1 MIDKTTAIR
10 NDPAGFPP
18 SISTLAAA
26 KRLGVAVPTVQRWL
40 DQGVLRGWKT
50 PGGHRRIELSSVQA
64 YIASRVDPAPLVAAE
79 APLLLIIEDDPIYL
93 EVLREYFAERLPQ
106 ARIRV
111 ARDGFEGLAEVSEH
125 RPTCVVTNIRMPHMD
140 GVELIRHLLQ
150 RHEALAG
157 HVLVLSG
164 GDGQEL
170 AALGLLQSSVLF
182 LPKTTDMEVVLTAVA
197 RMLQP

>member
-1 MIDKTTAIR
+1 MIDKTTDTR
-10 NDPAGFPP
+10 TDPAGFPP

-50 PGGHRRIELSSVQA
+50 PGGHRRIELTSVED
-64 YIASRVDPAPLVAAE
+64 YIASRVDPSPMVATDT
-79 APLLLIIEDDPIYL
+79 PLLLIIEDDPIYL
-93 EVLREYFAERLPQ
+93 EVLREHVAERLPQ

-125 RPTCVVTNIRMPHMD
+125 RPSCVLTDIRMPHMD

-150 RHEALAG
+150 RHAALAG

-164 GDGQEL
+164 GDGHEL
-170 AALGLLQSSVLF
+170 AALGPLRATVSF
-182 LPKTTDMEVVLTAVA
+182 LPKTTGMDVVLATVE

>member
-50 PGGHRRIELSSVQA
+50 PGGHRRIELSSVQD

-93 EVLREYFAERLPQ
+93 EVLREHFAERLPQ

-125 RPTCVVTNIRMPHMD
+125 RPSCVVTDIRMPHMD